1 MKKVIII
8 SPAYP
13 LRGGIAE
20 STELLYREYIKKG
33 VSCKIISYKLQYPNF
48 FFPGKSQVINLNKKK
63 EGLNILSKLNSINP
77 ISWFFVARFIS
88 MQNPDYVIFRYW
100 NPFFAPCLGMVSFLI
115 KNKKIKKIGWVD
127 NIFPHKRV
135 PFQNILNNFF
145 LKKMNGFIVMSQS
158 VKKHFRQFSCLWHG
172 RLAPPNAL
180 EIWDWPCSW
189 SFKAQKTNE
198 NHQFQWNPK
207 CTF

>member
-33 VSCKIISYKLQYPNF
+33 FSCKIISYKLQYPNF

-88 MQNPDYVIFRYW
+88 MQNPDYVIFRYSV
-100 NPFFAPCLGMVSFLI
+100 APTGNSPDQSDDPSDTCPS
-115 KNKKIKKIGWVD
+115 KKKIQ
-127 NIFPHKRV
+127 HKY
-135 PFQNILNNFF
+135 
-145 LKKMNGFIVMSQS
+145 
-158 VKKHFRQFSCLWHG
+158 
-172 RLAPPNAL
+172 
-180 EIWDWPCSW
+180 
-189 SFKAQKTNE
+189 
-198 NHQFQWNPK
+198 
-207 CTF
+207 